1 MFPWKTKPCHT
12 PNFKNHGPYISI
24 FYGVLSDL
32 LLLLVVSTLH
42 CEIYRSIL
50 SIVIVMVVALLLSKE
65 NCNPGRSQDSLV
77 PGWPREWNKKVVEFP
92 MPLPQLT
99 VHCHCHC
106 HCQKSSQLSV
116 TMDDGTLIHQP
127 IVMTHKRCQPKKPS
141 KCLIALIIC
150 INASFYN
157 WSYSYIE
164 NVGGV
169 SVYSSNRGLT
179 RLDQQRLWTL
189 GWEGKIDTILVVRID
204 FSQDYWSHSSA

>member
-1 MFPWKTKPCHT
+1 MFPWKTKPCQT

-42 CEIYRSIL
+42 CEIYRSIF

-65 NCNPGRSQDSLV
+65 TCNPGRSQDSQV

-99 VHCHCHC
+99 VHSHCHC

-127 IVMTHKRCQPKKPS
+127 IVMTHRRCQPKKPS
-141 KCLIALIIC
+141 KCLNALIIC
-150 INASFYN
+150 INASFCK
-157 WSYSYIE
+157 WCYSYIE
-164 NVGGV
+164 NVGTCLYTLLTGV
-169 SVYSSNRGLT
+169 ST

-204 FSQDYWSHSSA
+204 FSQDYWSHSST

>member
-1 MFPWKTKPCHT
+1 MFPWKTKPCQT

-42 CEIYRSIL
+42 CEIYRSIF

-65 NCNPGRSQDSLV
+65 NCNPGRSQDSQV

-106 HCQKSSQLSV
+106 HCQKCGSAVRQWMGGPWYINPLWRH
-116 TMDDGTLIHQP
+116 TG
-127 IVMTHKRCQPKKPS
+127 
-141 KCLIALIIC
+141 
-150 INASFYN
+150 NASQRN
-157 WSYSYIE
+157 QTKVSASSSSHPHKSLLWGIKTKLKVWVDSSRTL
-164 NVGGV
+164 VLGGYCGGFV
-169 SVYSSNRGLT
+169 AV
-179 RLDQQRLWTL
+179 QEQKEHQRRQ
-189 GWEGKIDTILVVRID
+189 G
-204 FSQDYWSHSSA
+204 